1 MNSYLLFT
9 SFKMYVESDVRIL
22 LPQPHSLTRLC
33 PFPAFGLFYRLSVPL
48 LVVPFRFCQSSG
60 CVLRTGGEA
69 LVPTFCLALVPV
81 LHTSKGSPLLQPG
94 MCSKRMLCFF
104 PSCLLMSSQGV
115 HPACPVRSSL
125 TCSAG
130 LQ

>member
-1 MNSYLLFT
+1 
-9 SFKMYVESDVRIL
+9 MYVESDVRIL

-48 LVVPFRFCQSSG
+48 LVVPFRFYQSSG

-94 MCSKRMLCFF
+94 MCSKRMLFLPLLSAHVLSGS
-104 PSCLLMSSQGV
+104 PSSVPCEKQPYLRCWPSVST
-115 HPACPVRSSL
+115 SL
-125 TCSAG
+125 S
-130 LQ
+130 